1 MTAVGIDVG
10 GTKCHG
16 VVVDEKG
23 FVISELRYPT
33 PHASEL
39 IALLGN
45 MFRELWCQIAHR
57 RFWWERIAGFY
68 FVCDKCNREWRVMH

>member
-23 FVISELRYPT
+23 VVISELRYPT

-45 MFRELWCQIAHR
+45 MFRELGGGAALGIGVPEIGRAH
-57 RFWWERIAGFY
+57 
-68 FVCDKCNREWRVMH
+68 V